1 MKRLDSAYNRIMQT
15 REQQLYQVYIASER
29 QYSPL
34 TLKAYSS
41 DIDEFVM
48 FLMQNG
54 GFTNFKSVQT
64 LDVRV
69 YLNDLYE
76 RQLAR
81 TTISRKISSLRMFYQ
96 FMITNQFV
104 TDNPFDNVAL
114 RKHENHLPEFFYE
127 TEMTTLFDVAYNHED
142 VLWQRN
148 AAILEFLYA
157 TGARVAE
164 IASLTTG
171 QLDFSQRLVLI
182 HGKGN
187 KDRYVPFGHFSAQA
201 LSQYLKETRPKLL
214 AKQVPHDFVF
224 VNHRG
229 EPITTAGITYI
240 LNELMKRS
248 TLTGKIHPHML
259 RHTFATHLLN
269 NGADMRTVQ
278 ELLGHVNLSTTQMYT
293 HVTRESLQKSYQIF
307 FPRAKKKL

>member
-1 MKRLDSAYNRIMQT
+1 MQT
-15 REQQLYQVYIASER
+15 REQQLYQIYLQAER

-34 TLKAYSS
+34 TLKAYLS
-41 DIDEFVM
+41 DIDEFAD
-48 FLMQNG
+48 FLRQNE
-54 GFTNFKSVQT
+54 GFTSFRAVQT

-76 RQLAR
+76 RKLAR

-96 FMITNQFV
+96 FMITNEYAV
-104 TDNPFDNVAL
+104 DNPFDNIAL
-114 RKHENHLPEFFYE
+114 RKHQNHLPEFFYE
-127 TEMTTLFDVAYNHED
+127 TEMTILFDVAYNRDDE
-142 VLWQRN
+142 LWQRN
-148 AAILEFLYA
+148 AAMLEFLYG
-157 TGARVAE
+157 TGTRVAE
-164 IASLTTG
+164 IADLTIS
-171 QLDFSQRLVLI
+171 QLDFKQRLVLI

-187 KDRYVPFGHFSAQA
+187 KDRYVPFGHFAAQA
-201 LSQYLKETRPKLL
+201 MTQYLQETRPNLI
-214 AKQVPHDFVF
+214 AKQAPHDYVF

-240 LNELMKRS
+240 LNKLMQRS

-293 HVTRESLQKSYQIF
+293 HVTRESLQKNYQNF
-307 FPRAKKKL
+307 FPRAKKKP

>member
-1 MKRLDSAYNRIMQT
+1 MITKA
-15 REQQLYQVYIASER
+15 QQLYHDYLQAER
-29 QYSPL
+29 QYSDL
-34 TLKAYSS
+34 TVQAYDK
-41 DIDEFVM
+41 DIAAFTT
-48 FLMQNG
+48 FLAENG
-54 GFTNFKSVQT
+54 GFTSYRAVQT

-81 TTISRKISSLRMFYQ
+81 TTIARKISSLRMFFQ
-96 FMITNQFV
+96 FMVANKFV
-104 TDNPFDNVAL
+104 AENPFENVAL
-114 RKHENHLPEFFYE
+114 RKHQNHLPEFFYE
-127 TEMTTLFDVAYNHED
+127 SELTTLFEVAYHED
-142 VLWQRN
+142 DPLWQRN
-148 AAILEFLYA
+148 AALLEFLYA

-164 IASLTTG
+164 IANLTLG

-187 KDRYVPFGHFSAQA
+187 KDRYVPFGHFAAQA
-201 LSQYLKETRPKLL
+201 MTQYLHDLRPKLM
-214 AKQVPHDFVF
+214 AKQVPHERVF

-229 EPITTAGITYI
+229 EPITAAGITYI

-269 NGADMRTVQ
+269 HGADMRTVQ

-293 HVTRESLQKSYQIF
+293 HVTRENLQKNYQDF
-307 FPRAKKKL
+307 FPRAKKS

>member
-1 MKRLDSAYNRIMQT
+1 MSAYNGSMVT
-15 REQQLYQVYIASER
+15 REQQLYRIYLVSER

-34 TLKAYSS
+34 TLKAYLS
-41 DIDEFVM
+41 DIDEFIT
-48 FLMQNG
+48 FLAQNG
-54 GFTNFKSVQT
+54 GFTNFRAVQP

-76 RQLAR
+76 RHLAR
-81 TTISRKISSLRMFYQ
+81 SSISRKISSLRMFYQ
-96 FMITNQFV
+96 FMVANQFV
-104 TDNPFDNVAL
+104 IDNPFENIAL
-114 RKHENHLPEFFYE
+114 RKHQNHLPEFFYE
-127 TEMTTLFDVAYNHED
+127 TEMTTLFDTAYNQED
-142 VLWQRN
+142 KLWQRN
-148 AAILEFLYA
+148 ASLLEFLYA
-157 TGARVAE
+157 TGARVTE
-164 IASLTTG
+164 IATLTIA

-187 KDRYVPFGHFSAQA
+187 KDRYVPFGHFAAQT
-201 LSQYLKETRPKLL
+201 LRQYLSETRADLT
-214 AKQVPHDFVF
+214 AKQAEPNQIVF

-229 EPITTAGITYI
+229 DPITAAGITYI
-240 LNELMKRS
+240 LNQLMQRS
-248 TLTGKIHPHML
+248 ALTGKIHPHML

-293 HVTRESLQKSYQIF
+293 HVTRESLQKNYQDF